1 MVVVFS
7 LFSFLAI
14 VAACMVIKAM
24 NPVHSVL
31 YLIVTF
37 IATAGMFLLLN
48 IEFVGIIIVVVY
60 VGAIAVLFLF
70 VVMLLNIRMVEVKD
84 NSYTYIPISGL
95 LGLIFLF
102 EMMVM
107 IRDLLMDTSGIISI
121 NWIYRIDL
129 VPNSEVLGAVLYT
142 YMLYILIIG
151 GCILFLAMIAAIVLT
166 FHERVDSKKQIT
178 YKQVVR
184 EFDNAVILRVH
195 KCPGME
201 SNQRHRDFQSL
212 ALPLS
217 YLNKY

>member
-1 MVVVFS
+1 MLFS
-7 LFSFLAI
+7 LFSFLA
-14 VAACMVIKAM
+14 VVSACMVIKAV

-37 IATAGMFLLLN
+37 ITTAGMFLLLN

-70 VVMLLNIRMVEVKD
+70 VVMLLNIRLVELTD

-95 LGLIFLF
+95 LGVIFLI
-102 EMMVM
+102 EIVIM
-107 IRDLLMDTSGIISI
+107 IRNILKEMFSISST
-121 NWIYRIDL
+121 NWVHLKDL
-129 VPNSEVLGAVLYT
+129 VPNSEVLGAILYT
-142 YMLYILIIG
+142 YMIYMLVIG

-166 FHERVDSKKQIT
+166 FHERVDTKKQIIF
-178 YKQVVR
+178 KQVVR
-184 EFDNAVILRVH
+184 DFDKAVVLKVH

-217 YLNKY
+217 YLNK